1 MKNNSIMLSAY
12 QCICED
18 SATENKL
25 TSSLVEVQK
34 RTSIVK

>member
-12 QCICED
+12 NSICED

-25 TSSLVEVQK
+25 ASSLVEVQK
-34 RTSIVK
+34 QTSIVK